1 MFLERNDSRVRETP
15 DAQVPG
21 RRHIVPVETHLRVI
35 EAYLP
40 EANTRDDDWY
50 LRLRD
55 RAGES
60 LAPFGLK
67 VALLVLP
74 EDETA
79 LWLISAA
86 GHAAARILLPPELD
100 LPGLIGAATAFAGGH
115 VMERQMAA
123 RIVQDEDPAG

>member
-1 MFLERNDSRVRETP
+1 MK
-15 DAQVPG
+15 
-21 RRHIVPVETHLRVI
+21 VI

-40 EANTRDDDWY
+40 DADTRDDDWY

-55 RAGES
+55 RAGKS

-79 LWLISAA
+79 LWLISAD
-86 GHAAARILLPPELD
+86 GHAAARTLLPPELD

-123 RIVQDEDPAG
+123 RIVRGEDPAS

>member
-1 MFLERNDSRVRETP
+1 
-15 DAQVPG
+15 VPG
-21 RRHIVPVETHLRVI
+21 RRHINPVETQLTVI

-40 EANTRDDDWY
+40 AAKTRDDDWY

-55 RAGES
+55 RAGRS

-79 LWLISAA
+79 LWLISAD
-86 GHAAARILLPPELD
+86 GHAAASPLLPPELD
-100 LPGLIGAATAFAGGH
+100 LPGMIGAATAFAGGH

-123 RIVQDEDPAG
+123 RIVRDEDPAG